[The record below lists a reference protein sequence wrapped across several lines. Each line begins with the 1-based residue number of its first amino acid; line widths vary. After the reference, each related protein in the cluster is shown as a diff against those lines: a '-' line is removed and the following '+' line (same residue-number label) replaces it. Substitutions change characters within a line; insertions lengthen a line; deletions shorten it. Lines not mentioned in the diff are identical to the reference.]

1 LLDAVS
7 ESGVGFSLIE
17 RLSVDVHAGPV
28 SDVVF
33 EATAMVELGNVGA
46 AIRSQ
51 FGRSGFDPGPVVFVV
66 LGH

>member
-1 LLDAVS
+1 LLDAVA

-46 AIRSQ
+46 AI
-51 FGRSGFDPGPVVFVV
+51 
-66 LGH
+66 